1 MHFPGPHRKHMPI
14 IAIANQKGGVGK
26 TTTAVNLAACLAHQ
40 RRKSLLVDIDP
51 QANATMHLGLDEFGQ
66 SHTIYNLLKSPDF
79 PTRQAI
85 VSRNPYLDLI
95 PSTLEMADADV
106 VLGAMLS
113 RETRLRGHLNSLTE
127 YEFIIIDCPPNLG
140 VLTLNAL
147 FAADEVIVCCHTN
160 YFSWQAVQKLA
171 ATVDQVMKIRE
182 NMIPMWALPTLY
194 DQRKKIHQ
202 QVLEQIRSTF
212 ESLAFDVEIP
222 LNSKLEEAAGAG
234 QSIVDYN
241 RTCAGFTAYY
251 TLAKRVIANHERAQ
265 AADRQSV
272 GAEFGG

>member
-1 MHFPGPHRKHMPI
+1 MPV

-26 TTTAVNLAACLAHQ
+26 TTTAVNLSACLAYQ
-40 RRKSLLVDIDP
+40 RKKVLLVDIDP
-51 QANATMHLGLDEFGQ
+51 QANATMHLGLGEFDQ
-66 SHTIYNLLKSPDF
+66 PHTIYDLLKAPDF
-79 PTRQAI
+79 PTRQALLPL
-85 VSRNPYLDLI
+85 NPYFDLI

-106 VLGAMLS
+106 VLGAVLS
-113 RETRLRGHLNSLTE
+113 RETRLRGHLNNLSE
-127 YEFIIIDCPPNLG
+127 YDFIIIDCPPNLG

-171 ATVDQVMKIRE
+171 ATVDQVMRIRDCV
-182 NMIPMWALPTLY
+182 IPMWALATMY

-202 QVLEQIRSTF
+202 QVLEQIRSAF
-212 ESLAFDVEIP
+212 ESLAFNVEIP

-251 TLAKRVIANHERAQ
+251 TLAKEVIAHHERVQ
-265 AADRQSV
+265 AVNRRQL
-272 GAEFGG
+272 GTELGG

>member
-1 MHFPGPHRKHMPI
+1 MPI

-26 TTTAVNLAACLAHQ
+26 TTTAVNLAACLAYQ
-40 RRKSLLVDIDP
+40 RKKVLLVDIDP
-51 QANATMHLGLDEFGQ
+51 QANATMHLGLNEFSQ
-66 SHTIYNLLKSPDF
+66 THTIYDLLKNPEF
-79 PTRQAI
+79 PTQQAI
-85 VSRNPYLDLI
+85 LTINPYFDLI

-106 VLGAMLS
+106 VLGAVLS
-113 RETRLRGHLNSLTE
+113 RETRLRTHLNALSS
-127 YEFIIIDCPPNLG
+127 YDFIIIDCPPNLG

-147 FAADEVIVCCHTN
+147 FAADEILVCCHTN

-182 NMIPMWALPTLY
+182 FVLPMRALATLY

-212 ESLAFDVEIP
+212 ESLAFNVEIP
-222 LNSKLEEAAGAG
+222 LNSKLEEASSAG
-234 QSIVDYN
+234 QSIADYN

-251 TLAKRVIANHERAQ
+251 SLAKEVIANAKRTHAKENKEI
-265 AADRQSV
+265 
-272 GAEFGG
+272 GAEART

>member
-1 MHFPGPHRKHMPI
+1 MPI

-26 TTTAVNLAACLAHQ
+26 TTTAVNLAACLAYQ
-40 RRKSLLVDIDP
+40 RKKVLLVDIDP
-51 QANATMHLGLDEFGQ
+51 QANATMHLGLSEFDQ
-66 SHTIYNLLKSPDF
+66 RHTIYDLLKNPEF

-85 VSRNPYLDLI
+85 VQLNPYFDLI

-106 VLGAMLS
+106 VLGAVLS
-113 RETRLRGHLNSLTE
+113 RETRLRGHLNGLHE
-127 YEFIIIDCPPNLG
+127 YDFIIIDCPPNLG

-147 FAADEVIVCCHTN
+147 FAADEIIVCCHTN

-182 NMIPMWALPTLY
+182 SVIPMRALATLY

-202 QVLEQIRSTF
+202 QVLEQIRATF
-212 ESLAFDVEIP
+212 ESLAFNVEIP
-222 LNSKLEEAAGAG
+222 LNSKLEEASSAG
-234 QSIVDYN
+234 QSIADYN

-251 TLAKRVIANHERAQ
+251 SLAKEVILNNVRPQAGNRQRVNTEINN
-265 AADRQSV
+265 
-272 GAEFGG
+272 